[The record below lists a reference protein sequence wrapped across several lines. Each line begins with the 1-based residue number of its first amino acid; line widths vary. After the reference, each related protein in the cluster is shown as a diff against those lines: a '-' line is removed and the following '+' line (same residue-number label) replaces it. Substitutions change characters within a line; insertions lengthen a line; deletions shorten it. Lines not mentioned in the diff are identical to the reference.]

1 MKNTI
6 KYILIALAVII
17 VVSCA
22 LGATVQLDDA
32 TPSQTE
38 SGQVQEQTKG
48 DENVE
53 PEQEEPKDDETRTS
67 GGIGYGEAVQ
77 ACDRAAQETLFPG
90 DRYDSDPIIGRQKG
104 MVVLNDDQYLA
115 VYNVKVDGRKTGVSC
130 LVDGTK
136 DAPHVISINETSW
149 K

>member
-38 SGQVQEQTKG
+38 SGQV
-48 DENVE
+48 
-53 PEQEEPKDDETRTS
+53 
-67 GGIGYGEAVQ
+67 
-77 ACDRAAQETLFPG
+77 
-90 DRYDSDPIIGRQKG
+90 
-104 MVVLNDDQYLA
+104 
-115 VYNVKVDGRKTGVSC
+115 
-130 LVDGTK
+130 
-136 DAPHVISINETSW
+136 
-149 K
+149 